1 MRKVAVVFGGRS
13 SENEIS
19 ILTGVFVMNVL
30 DKQKYQVIP
39 IYLHTDGGAYTADE
53 MNDLSVFKQKKYEK
67 SK

>member
-30 DKQKYQVIP
+30 DKQKYQK
-39 IYLHTDGGAYTADE
+39 IYG
-53 MNDLSVFKQKKYEK
+53 FKIEIF
-67 SK
+67 